1 MRRFALIV
9 FSWILLSNLHAQYQV
24 TERKDGE
31 YVYKTVDGDPLGAR
45 LYTLKNGLTV
55 YLSVYKNAPRIQTQV
70 VVRAGSKQDP
80 SDATGLAHYLEHLL
94 FKGTD
99 RYGTKDYAKEKIELD
114 KIENL
119 FEIHRATKDTAQRK
133 LIYHQI
139 DSISGIA
146 AQYAIAN
153 EFDKMLSD
161 IGAKGTNANTWYDRT
176 MYVNDI
182 PSNALEKWLAIESER
197 YRNPVFRIFHTELEA
212 VYEEKNRTLDSDA
225 RKIFYAVMSSLFK
238 NHTYGTQTGIGTVE
252 HLKNPSLKK
261 IREFYN
267 TYYVPNNMAIC
278 LAGDFDPGVAI
289 RQIDKYFSG
298 FKSKDVP
305 KYTYKPEDE
314 IQSPIIKTVMGPSA
328 ESVTL
333 AYRFPGANHPDAKA
347 LTLIDR
353 LLANS
358 TAGLIDLNLEQ
369 KQKVLS
375 AGCSPEIY
383 ADYSI
388 HIFSGQ
394 PREGQSLEDV
404 KNLLLSQIEL
414 VKKGEFEES
423 MVQAIVKNMKIEQM
437 QAYESN
443 SGRTDAFADAFM
455 NGISWEDYV
464 TGVDAISKISKNDI
478 VKIANQYYKNN
489 YVVVYKKTGV
499 DTTIQKIEKPKI
511 TPVTLNRQDRSEF
524 QNEIRKMKE
533 EKLKPVFLDFK
544 KDIKELKLNNGITL
558 QYLNNTENQLFTIY
572 YLLDM
577 GSQHDSKLE
586 YAIDLLQY
594 LGTDQYSAEQIRKE
608 FFKLGCSFGVSAG
621 ADQSFVFLNG
631 LEESFDDGLK
641 LFEHLLK
648 NAKPDQ
654 EALNLL
660 VQGELKKRTDAKLSK
675 SNILFGGLNNYATYG
690 PLNPFTDVLSEDV
703 LKALKAEELVQKL
716 HDLTSYPHRVL
727 YYGSRNEE
735 NLVRSLNAI
744 HQTPAQFKPVP
755 PKKEFVRADMKTT
768 KVYFVPYDMVQTEI
782 VWLSKSETY
791 QPEWAPTVSLYN
803 EYFGGGMSSIV
814 FQTIRESKAL
824 AYTVFARYIP
834 PSKKTDPYYLTAYVG
849 TQADKM
855 KDAIDGV
862 NDLLNNLSYS
872 EIQFESAKQSIK
884 SRIESER
891 ITKTSILFSYEAAKK
906 LGLDYDLRQSIY
918 RKIDQITF
926 NDVKKFQETYIK
938 NRSAV
943 YCVIGSKDRIKMD
956 DLKKY
961 GEVVELT
968 LKDIFGY

>member
-1 MRRFALIV
+1 MKKT
-9 FSWILLSNLHAQYQV
+9 ILLLFFLFQNAYSQYTV
-24 TERKDGE
+24 TEHKDGE
-31 YVYKTVDGDPLGAR
+31 YTYKTVNGDLLGAR
-45 LYTLKNGLTV
+45 IYTLKNGLTV
-55 YLSVYKNAPRIQTQV
+55 YLSVYKNAPRIQTYV
-70 VVRAGSKQDP
+70 VLRTGSKQDP

-119 FEIHRATKDTAQRK
+119 FEMHRASKDTAQRK

-139 DSISGIA
+139 DSISGVA

-176 MYVNDI
+176 IYINDI

-225 RKIFYAVMSSLFK
+225 RKIFYTVMASLFK
-238 NHTYGTQTGIGTVE
+238 NHTYGTQTGIGTIE

-267 TYYVPNNMAIC
+267 TYYVPNNMALC
-278 LAGDFDPGVAI
+278 LSGDFDPDVTI

-305 KYTYKPEDE
+305 KYTFKPEEE
-314 IQSPIIKTVMGPSA
+314 ITAPIVKTVMGPSA

-333 AYRFPGANHPDAKA
+333 AYRFPGANHPDAKT

-353 LLANS
+353 LLTNS

-375 AGCSPEIY
+375 AGCSAEIY

-394 PREGQSLEDV
+394 PREGQTLEEV
-404 KNLLLSQIEL
+404 KDLLLGQIDL
-414 VKKGEFEES
+414 VKKGEFDES
-423 MVQAIVKNMKIEQM
+423 MIQAIAKNMKIEQM
-437 QAYESN
+437 QAFEN
-443 SGRTDAFADAFM
+443 NGGRTEAFADAFM
-455 NGISWEDYV
+455 NGISWENYV
-464 TGVDAISKISKNDI
+464 AGIDAISKISKNDV

-489 YVVVYKKTGV
+489 YVVVYKKTGA

-511 TPVTLNRQDRSEF
+511 TPVTLSRQDRSEF
-524 QNEIRKMKE
+524 QNEILKMKE

-558 QYLNNTENQLFTIY
+558 QYLKNTENQLFTIY

-577 GSQHDSKLE
+577 GSQHDPKLE

-594 LGTDQYSAEQIRKE
+594 LGTDKYSAEQIRKE
-608 FFKLGCSFGVSAG
+608 FYKLGCSFGVSAG

-660 VQGELKKRTDAKLSK
+660 VQGEIKKRTDAKLSK

-690 PLNPFTDVLSEDV
+690 AVNPFTDVLSEET

-716 HDLTSYPHRVL
+716 HDLTSYSHRVL
-727 YYGSRNEE
+727 YYGSRNDE
-735 NLVRSLNAI
+735 NLVRSLNTI

-755 PKKEFVRADMKTT
+755 TKKEYARADIKTT

-782 VWLSKSETY
+782 IWLSKSESY
-791 QPEWAPTVSLYN
+791 HPEWAPTVGLYN

-834 PSKKTDPYYLTAYVG
+834 PSKKTDPYYLLAYVG

-855 KDAIDGV
+855 KEAIDGV

-872 EIQFESAKQSIK
+872 EIQFESAKQAIK

-891 ITKTSILFSYEAAKK
+891 ITKTGILFSYEAAKK
-906 LGLDYDLRQSIY
+906 LGLNYDLRQSIY
-918 RKIDQITF
+918 QKIDQITF
-926 NDVKKFQETYIK
+926 DDVKKFQETYIK
-938 NRSAV
+938 NKPAV
-943 YCVIGSKDRIKMD
+943 YCIIGSKDRIKMD